1 MIYMKILKAGRSPA
15 SLAKAE
21 RQIDVVNQK
30 HTYTTGIRDA
40 CNLQTKQPATAHTE
54 TDRHTGVG
62 AGGRGKHRA
71 PAQPYDPWVVLQR
84 FR

>member
-54 TDRHTGVG
+54 TDRHTGLP
-62 AGGRGKHRA
+62 GGGTRQ
-71 PAQPYDPWVVLQR
+71 AQSTR
-84 FR
+84 TTI

>member
-1 MIYMKILKAGRSPA
+1 M
-15 SLAKAE
+15 AKAE

-54 TDRHTGVG
+54 TDRHTGLP
-62 AGGRGKHRA
+62 GGGTRQ
-71 PAQPYDPWVVLQR
+71 AQSTR
-84 FR
+84 TTI